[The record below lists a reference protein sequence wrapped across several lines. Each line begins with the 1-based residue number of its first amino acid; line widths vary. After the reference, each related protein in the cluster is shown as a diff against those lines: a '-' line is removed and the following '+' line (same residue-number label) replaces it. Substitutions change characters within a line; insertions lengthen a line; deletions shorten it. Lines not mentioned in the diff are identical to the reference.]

1 MTVRAG
7 GRLAKEPNIED
18 ITLNEHVRQNK
29 RSEPAAPEAK
39 PDSEIADGIKNIKA
53 WIVDIAGPKFKETDR
68 RDKACRD
75 GITRLN
81 DRCTD
86 NNSDTRK
93 LWKEK
98 DTEKQAKDQE
108 IAELYRIIRQLKTD
122 LAKKADKPKP
132 AKA

>member
-1 MTVRAG
+1 MFG
-7 GRLAKEPNIED
+7 K
-18 ITLNEHVRQNK
+18 K
-29 RSEPAAPEAK
+29 RSEQAPEAK
-39 PDSEIADGIKNIKA
+39 PDSELATDVKGIKTWIADT
-53 WIVDIAGPKFKETDR
+53 AGPEFTEMSR
-68 RDKACRD
+68 REQANRD
-75 GITRLN
+75 GITSVN

-108 IAELYRIIRQLKTD
+108 IAELHRIIRQLKTD

-132 AKA
+132 TKPAKD